1 VASERWDVGPA
12 RQSGGTCNVRRS
24 DTCAHEFADFTAA
37 PIDRQG
43 DVWLINEFY
52 FRKIKL
58 LLALVSNSVI
68 ESAIGVSRYTG
79 RIR

>member
-1 VASERWDVGPA
+1 VLNAIAQVARM
-12 RQSGGTCNVRRS
+12 R
-24 DTCAHEFADFTAA
+24 FADFTAA
-37 PIDRQG
+37 PIDRHG
-43 DVWLINEFY
+43 DVWLTNEFY

-79 RIR
+79 RFR

>member
-1 VASERWDVGPA
+1 MLDRRVSREERATYADRTHA
-12 RQSGGTCNVRRS
+12 RMR
-24 DTCAHEFADFTAA
+24 FADFTAA

-43 DVWLINEFY
+43 DVWLTNEFY
-52 FRKIKL
+52 FRRTKL

-68 ESAIGVSRYTG
+68 ESAIGVSRRYTG